1 MFNLTPKNLP
11 RTLAL
16 TLASRLYLSRDVA
29 PAHATNG
36 RAAAQM
42 CIERDDC
49 TITPDPNGVSFTIT
63 LDGGGVIWCPDVN
76 GECVVVSPDK
86 GKVGRHPSPPQSPRR
101 PSLQHRSTRQLEV
114 RRPQVPIRRPSANI
128 PRHPSR
134 SAVPQSCFIRFRSTI
149 IRFQSTTSRSVSP
162 PLRLYSSAA
171 ASERTQTLKPIA
183 R

>member
-16 TLASRLYLSRDVA
+16 TLAFGFTSAAMLA

-49 TITPDPNGVSFTIT
+49 TITPDPNGVSFRIT

-86 GKVGRHPSPPQSPRR
+86 GKVGQSPIAAPIAKTPVAAAPVNPTTGSPAPTGTHPAPIGKHPTSSKPVSGSPVVFHPLPIYHHPFPIYHKPVGKSPAPVVLVRSGHPSGHRR
-101 PSLQHRSTRQLEV
+101 
-114 RRPQVPIRRPSANI
+114 
-128 PRHPSR
+128 
-134 SAVPQSCFIRFRSTI
+134 
-149 IRFQSTTSRSVSP
+149 
-162 PLRLYSSAA
+162 
-171 ASERTQTLKPIA
+171 
-183 R
+183 

>member
-16 TLASRLYLSRDVA
+16 TLAFGFTSAAMLA

-86 GKVGRHPSPPQSPRR
+86 GKVGQSPIAAPIAKTPVAAAPVNPTTQSLGAHRYPSGAHRQTSHVIQAGQRFPSRVHQLPIYHHPFPIYHKPVGKSPAPVVLVRSGHPSGHRR
-101 PSLQHRSTRQLEV
+101 
-114 RRPQVPIRRPSANI
+114 
-128 PRHPSR
+128 
-134 SAVPQSCFIRFRSTI
+134 
-149 IRFQSTTSRSVSP
+149 
-162 PLRLYSSAA
+162 
-171 ASERTQTLKPIA
+171 
-183 R
+183 